1 MAVAFAAAIALSFLA
16 DLVSIRDSIRIHHRF
31 QAVAVTGISDPTTPR
46 PFRAPWIPFV
56 STMGVLVNGFMM
68 FSLGKENW
76 IRLAIWLVIGMMI
89 YFGYSRRHSLLRR
102 GAGESHAA
110 PVE

>member
-1 MAVAFAAAIALSFLA
+1 
-16 DLVSIRDSIRIHHRF
+16 
-31 QAVAVTGISDPTTPR
+31 
-46 PFRAPWIPFV
+46 
-56 STMGVLVNGFMM
+56 MGVLVNGFMM

-102 GAGESHAA
+102 GAKESHAV